1 MNKTTA
7 VNISRD
13 NGSGLSGDIPS
24 KAESIV
30 WCSVLVLASALIVIG
45 NIPTIVLFVGNK
57 RLRKKSLFLVI
68 NMAVADLML
77 GAVSLPF
84 YIYRIGEV
92 GYHLWTASMDIY
104 LESFSVIADNV
115 PTVASLVSATS
126 ISCERFYALYRPFKH
141 RSLTKQTYLIII
153 LMLWTISTLDTAL
166 YFLSFYL
173 RFLEHYNYYW
183 LTLGSISIA
192 IMCGCNI
199 AIWRKFR
206 RGTVPGTQHQNRD
219 LQNKRLTT
227 TLLFVSILALLS
239 WLPYIISNTLVFL
252 TDLNIPQRYLVA
264 INFVNYSSAFINPII
279 YAFRIPEF
287 RQALARSF
295 VRWRATVKVEN
306 IEIGVDKRA
315 ASTKVTPLRILEGDV
330 RFDVEVVDTS
340 L

>member
-30 WCSVLVLASALIVIG
+30 WCSVFVLASALIVIG

-104 LESFSVIADNV
+104 LASISVIADNV

-141 RSLTKQTYLIII
+141 RSLTKRTYLILI

-166 YFLSFYL
+166 FFLSFHL

-183 LTLGSISIA
+183 LTLASISIA

-239 WLPYIISNTLVFL
+239 WLPYIISNTLLFL
-252 TDLNIPQRYLVA
+252 TDLNIPLRYLVA

-295 VRWRATVKVEN
+295 VRRRATVKVEN

-340 L
+340 F

>member
-30 WCSVLVLASALIVIG
+30 WCCVFVLASAIIVIG
-45 NIPTIVLFVGNK
+45 NILTIVLFVGNK
-57 RLRKKSLFLVI
+57 KLRKKSLFLTI

-77 GAVSLPF
+77 GALSLPF
-84 YIYRIGEV
+84 YIYQIG
-92 GYHLWTASMDIY
+92 GYHLWRRSTDIY
-104 LESFSVIADNV
+104 LAYIGGIADNV

-126 ISCERFYALYRPFKH
+126 ISCERFYALHWPFKQ
-141 RSLTKQTYLIII
+141 RSLSERAYFVII
-153 LMLWTISTLDTAL
+153 LMLWTISALDTAL
-166 YFLSFYL
+166 IILLGRL
-173 RFLEHYNYYW
+173 RFIQHYFYYW
-183 LTLGSISIA
+183 LSFGTISTALI
-192 IMCGCNI
+192 CGCNI

-206 RGTVPGTQHQNRD
+206 RGIVPGTQHQNRD
-219 LQNKRLTT
+219 IQNKRLTK

-239 WLPYIISNTLVFL
+239 WLPYIISNTLVIL

-295 VRWRATVKVEN
+295 VRRRATVKVEN
-306 IEIGVDKRA
+306 IKIVVGARA